1 MKEENEFDED
11 EWEEPEELDHVH
23 VSWPEESE
31 TSDGGEPIPYDRFH
45 VQGVFGAVDVAVGT
59 TGPCGGDSGHGSRA
73 VFAISADDLF
83 GGYISL
89 VDSKDYGPDRMVEDL
104 PGYRMEGPGVDMCA
118 KVIRIVAAG
127 DDEINVLAEALS
139 TAAERLRETL
149 LEKTRKYEEKPWK
162 YRS

>member
-1 MKEENEFDED
+1 MKEDEFEED
-11 EWEEPEELDHVH
+11 EWDDPEELDGILGN
-23 VSWPEESE
+23 SWEEESE

-59 TGPCGGDSGHGSRA
+59 TGPCGGDSGHGARA
-73 VFAISADDLF
+73 VLAISADELF
-83 GGYISL
+83 GGYISM
-89 VDSKDYGPDRMVEDL
+89 VDSKEYGPDRMLADL
-104 PGYRMEGPGVDMCA
+104 PGCCWEGPGVEMCA

-149 LEKTRKYEEKPWK
+149 LEKTRKYKEKPWNQ
-162 YRS
+162 RN